1 MPYSQIA
8 PKLLAELN
16 RQINQE
22 LSAAYGYRALSLW
35 CANQNLQGFTA
46 FFQKQNEEERVHAEK
61 IIAHLTDR
69 RIVPELTA
77 VAAPKQDFK
86 SLLQIAH
93 QAQAMEKANT
103 QGINA
108 VYEAALAAKDYPVQ
122 ILMQWFVMEQVEEQR
137 WSAEMVERVQAAT
150 CAGGLSDL
158 DRHIERFL
166 AGGKKEQA

>member
-8 PKLLAELN
+8 AKVLAELN

-22 LSAAYGYRALSLW
+22 LSAAYSYRALSLW
-35 CANQNLQGFTA
+35 CAEQNLQGFTS
-46 FFQKQNEEERVHAEK
+46 FFQKQNEEERGHAEK
-61 IIAHLTDR
+61 IIAHLIAR
-69 RIVPELTA
+69 RIVPQMTG
-77 VAAPKQDFK
+77 VSAPKQDFK
-86 SLLQIAH
+86 SLLQVAQH
-93 QAQAMEKANT
+93 TQALEKANT
-103 QGINA
+103 EGINA

-122 ILMQWFVMEQVEEQR
+122 VLMHWFIREQVEEQR

-166 AGGKKEQA
+166 SSDKKEE